1 MSENRSRYSSAPLRD
16 MSRRP
21 PRPHHVQRPPA
32 QPISQTGTAP
42 RSFPVLQVMLILI
55 LPILFVVS
63 LLLKDIRLYWGFVGL
78 SLMCLLAMALLK
90 AFVPNAR
97 KVLGV
102 VHTAMIAVV
111 LFALLISVPP
121 PQADKVQQTQ
131 SLQSIFSDNSSAS
144 MVDMAQSQAS
154 AQPAATENPGSASLA
169 QQKLDQF
176 MSAWMNTDYAGMV
189 GLSAPNW
196 VSRHVDQRDAEKSM
210 FHLRANRSVM
220 DYQILDVSGNDGD
233 QTRTITMQASISK
246 NNGEAPLQYN
256 FQILMVRV
264 NNVWYVDPNS
274 ISSSQVV
281 SSSAPNQQQMG
292 QQALQEEQQQQ
303 AAQVQAQ
310 AAPSQAASP
319 DTILYYNADGG
330 RYYHIDPNCPS
341 VGAKY
346 RPLTAMFYYRDVST
360 TKLKNLIPCPECK
373 APAR

>member
-1 MSENRSRYSSAPLRD
+1 MN
-16 MSRRP
+16 RRP
-21 PRPHHVQRPPA
+21 PRQQHAPRPPA

-55 LPILFVVS
+55 LPVLFVVS
-63 LLLKDIRLYWGFVGL
+63 LLMKDTRLYWVFVGL
-78 SLMCLLAMALLK
+78 SLLSILAMALLK

-102 VHTAMIAVV
+102 VHAAMIAVV
-111 LFALLISVPP
+111 LFALLVSSPP
-121 PQADKVQQTQ
+121 PRTDTVQQTQ

-144 MVDMAQSQAS
+144 MVDMAQSQALS
-154 AQPAATENPGSASLA
+154 QPEATENPGSASLA
-169 QQKLDQF
+169 QQKLEQF

-189 GLSAPNW
+189 SYSVPSW
-196 VSRHVDQRDAEKSM
+196 VNKHLDQQDAEKSM
-210 FHLRANRSVM
+210 FHLRANRSVI

-233 QTRTITMQASISK
+233 QTRTITMQASVSK

-256 FQILMVRV
+256 FQILMMRV

-281 SSSAPNQQQMG
+281 SNPAQDA
-292 QQALQEEQQQQ
+292 QQAALQQAQQQQ
-303 AAQVQAQ
+303 QVVEQAQ
-310 AAPSQAASP
+310 TTQSVSP

-330 RYYHIDPNCPS
+330 RYYHLDANCS
-341 VGAKY
+341 SIGAQY
-346 RPLTAMFYYRDVST
+346 RPLTAMFYYRDVSS